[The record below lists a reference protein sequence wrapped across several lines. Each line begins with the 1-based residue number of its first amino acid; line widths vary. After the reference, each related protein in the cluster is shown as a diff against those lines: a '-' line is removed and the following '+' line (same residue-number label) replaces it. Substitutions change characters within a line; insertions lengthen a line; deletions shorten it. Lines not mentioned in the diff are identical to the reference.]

1 MPGPA
6 DPPSRSGDVGALRLA
21 NVAGTGASPPAI
33 WAAMVRQ
40 GHWKSWALVLAFALC
55 LLELLVM
62 LKLARREPDI
72 VLISPDGRSTYVQRS
87 LASEALLRFLDE
99 QRQRPSDVTVFH
111 FTREFLQHFLA
122 TNSTS
127 YEGSFREALA
137 MLTPALRAQVV
148 READS
153 GKLLEQVR
161 ASASRAELEFEQL
174 EIVERNEVALQLHGV
189 LLRRTAS
196 LLDGAPLALER
207 LHLELVLSIVPR
219 TAAHP
224 DGLLVGQFSS
234 RAEKLDVH
242 TPPPALEPTTRAP

>member
-1 MPGPA
+1 
-6 DPPSRSGDVGALRLA
+6 SRD
-21 NVAGTGASPPAI
+21 
-33 WAAMVRQ
+33 
-40 GHWKSWALVLAFALC
+40 
-55 LLELLVM
+55 
-62 LKLARREPDI
+62 
-72 VLISPDGRSTYVQRS
+72 
-87 LASEALLRFLDE
+87 
-99 QRQRPSDVTVFH
+99 
-111 FTREFLQHFLA
+111 FLQHFLA

-242 TPPPALEPTTRAP
+242 TPPPALEPTPRAP

>member
-1 MPGPA
+1 MAGIA
-6 DPPSRSGDVGALRLA
+6 EQPSGSAGVGTVRLA
-21 NVAGTGASPPAI
+21 NVAGTPASPPAI

-40 GHWKSWALVLAFALC
+40 GQWKSWALAVAFALC
-55 LLELLVM
+55 VLELLVM

-72 VLISPDGRSTYVQRS
+72 VLISPDGQSTYVQRR

-99 QRQRPSDVTVFH
+99 QRQRPSDVTVVH
-111 FTREFLQHFLA
+111 FTRDFLQHFLA

-127 YEGSFREALA
+127 YEGSFRDALE
-137 MLTPALRAQVV
+137 MLTPALRGQII
-148 READS
+148 REAES
-153 GKLLEQVR
+153 SKLLEQVR
-161 ASASRAELEFEQL
+161 ASASRAELTFEQL
-174 EIVERNEVALQLHGV
+174 DIVERNELALQLRGV
-189 LLRRTAS
+189 LLRRTES

-224 DGLLVGQFSS
+224 DGLLVGHFSS

-242 TPPPALEPTTRAP
+242 APPPALEPRTRGP